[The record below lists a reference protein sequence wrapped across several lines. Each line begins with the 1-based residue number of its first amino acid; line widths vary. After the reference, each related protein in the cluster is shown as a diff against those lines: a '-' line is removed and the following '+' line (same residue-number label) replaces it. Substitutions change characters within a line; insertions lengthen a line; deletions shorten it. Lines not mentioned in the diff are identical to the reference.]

1 MHPCRKELRPG
12 VSGPCV
18 NVMHLPCL
26 PLMLC
31 LPPRLPET
39 KGLVRLDWQSDSRF
53 SPTFSSPD
61 GGDVIPGLRRAA
73 W

>member
-1 MHPCRKELRPG
+1 MT
-12 VSGPCV
+12 
-18 NVMHLPCL
+18 VMHLPCL

-53 SPTFSSPD
+53 SPNFSCPD
-61 GGDVIPGLRRAA
+61 GGDVIPGLWRAA